1 MQHLT
6 QFADFQ
12 LNTQETQNIN
22 GGSRFKSSDLRGGT
36 SRFRTLGRRY
46 GKLNTVSL
54 SEQGNLGSLTDYA
67 SYDGGGYNDLVV
79 EQNTEVLTGSDVST
93 GQDPHFVI
101 L

>member
-12 LNTQETQNIN
+12 LNDQEIQNVN
-22 GGSRFKSSDLRGGT
+22 GGNRFRSSDLRGTT

-46 GKLNTVSL
+46 GKLSTLSL
-54 SEQGNLGSLTDYA
+54 SGQGNLGNLNDYA
-67 SYDGGGYNDLVV
+67 SYDGGGYADLVE

-93 GQDPHFVI
+93 GQDPHLVI